1 MVKKMTNSA
10 SSQPSFP
17 MAAKKSPVLQ
27 PQENLEGSDRI
38 KLLEAQWYIITKT
51 LDKVLGTT
59 SLYDV
64 LLKELAAALNQNK
77 ETAAERKSQPDLQYP
92 LPGMVYRS
100 AAMHDLAF
108 QIHRIRDSKMPVL
121 ITGESGTGKEG
132 IARAIHT
139 LSQREQGIFVA
150 FNCTVVTKDLIS
162 SQLFGHRKGSFTGA
176 EANTLGSIR
185 SAEGGTIFLD
195 EIGDLPLELQPK
207 LLRFLQESEVH
218 PVGEAKPVKVDVRV
232 VAATNRDLEVMV
244 EKGLFRE
251 DLYYRLNVLRFHL
264 PPLRERREEIPLLA
278 YFLLEKYA
286 QEAGKEHLSMASD
299 ALAALTSAEWPGN
312 IRQLANEIQRSI
324 AIVGNGEAI
333 EPKHL
338 SHFVSSEFKK
348 RGKNDWLD
356 EILSNAPDASKQA
369 ALAAPV
375 RQKLSEGVQELEK
388 QMIVVALFRAEF
400 NLSKTARD
408 LGLTRRGL
416 YLKLDRYHI
425 DPKELK
431 KAKAQDAKPA

>member
-1 MVKKMTNSA
+1 MTNSA
-10 SSQPSFP
+10 LSQPY
-17 MAAKKSPVLQ
+17 SPVAANKTSVLQ
-27 PQENLEGSDRI
+27 SQDTLDGLDRVQ
-38 KLLEAQWYIITKT
+38 LLEAQWYIITKT

-64 LLKELAAALNQNK
+64 LLKELAVALNQHK

-100 AAMHDLAF
+100 AVMQDLAF

-132 IARAIHT
+132 IARAIHS
-139 LSQREQGIFVA
+139 LSQRAKGPFVA

-176 EANTLGSIR
+176 ESANPGSIR

-195 EIGDLPLELQPK
+195 EIGDLPLDLQPK

-218 PVGEAKPVKVDVRV
+218 PVGETKPVKVDVRV
-232 VAATNRDLEVMV
+232 VAATNRDLEEMV
-244 EKGLFRE
+244 AKGLFRE
-251 DLYYRLNVLRFHL
+251 DLYYRINVLRFQL

-278 YFLLEKYA
+278 YYLLEKYA
-286 QEAGKEHLSMASD
+286 VEAGKENLSLASD

-324 AIVGNGEAI
+324 AIVSNDEAI

-356 EILSNAPDASKQA
+356 EILINVSDASKLAQSSTHQT
-369 ALAAPV
+369 LAA
-375 RQKLSEGVQELEK
+375 SVQDLEK
-388 QMIVVALFRAEF
+388 QMIVVALLRAEF
-400 NLSKTARD
+400 NLSRTARD

-431 KAKAQDAKPA
+431 KAKVQDATPA

>member
-1 MVKKMTNSA
+1 MTNSA
-10 SSQPSFP
+10 SSQPYSP
-17 MAAKKSPVLQ
+17 VAANKSPMLN
-27 PQENLEGSDRI
+27 PQVNLEDQDRI
-38 KLLEAQWYIITKT
+38 QLLEAQWYIITKT

-64 LLKELAAALNQNK
+64 ILKELAAALNQNK

-100 AAMHDLAF
+100 AAMQDLAF
-108 QIHRIRDSKMPVL
+108 QIYRIRDSKMPVL

-132 IARAIHT
+132 IARAIHS
-139 LSQREQGIFVA
+139 LSQREKGPFVA

-176 EANTLGSIR
+176 ESNNLGSIR

-218 PVGEAKPVKVDVRV
+218 PVGETKPVKVDVRV
-232 VAATNRDLEVMV
+232 VAATNRDLEAMV

-251 DLYYRLNVLRFHL
+251 DLYYRINVLRFHL

-278 YFLLEKYA
+278 YYLLEKYA
-286 QEAGKEHLSMASD
+286 QEAGKEHISLASD

-356 EILSNAPDASKQA
+356 EILSNIPDASKQA
-369 ALAAPV
+369 QSPAH
-375 RQKLSEGVQELEK
+375 QTLSEGVQNLEK
-388 QMIVVALFRAEF
+388 QMIVIALLRAEF
-400 NLSKTARD
+400 NLSRTARD

-425 DPKELK
+425 DHKELK